1 MDVGRVC
8 PRRWPFFDAALRAP
22 SRARECPRF
31 DVDRLGHRSCL
42 LLASAT
48 FSRNCDAA
56 FNSRDDLT
64 AVTWTLRQRNAEISQ
79 LNLMHKGNAMPTL
92 RIVLAIAILGALPA
106 VCSERQPIQCDAQC
120 VEGVKNRTRSYK
132 IFLGARDEEWQTA
145 FAGANGELA
154 QGDWSQRLSE
164 IQQEYCGT
172 PGKVNYKKVG
182 AMEMAMAKR
191 LALERGDVMASFRN
205 DPESTSAIKHSRV
218 RERRIEIPSTSCS
231 AAKGEGQVRALVFLS
246 PLPELA
252 NQLAP
257 LTESVGRVSARSW
270 LE

>member
-8 PRRWPFFDAALRAP
+8 PRRWPFFDAALRGP

-31 DVDRLGHRSCL
+31 DVDRLGRRSCL

-48 FSRNCDAA
+48 FSRSCDAA

-79 LNLMHKGNAMPTL
+79 LNPMHKGNAMPTL

-132 IFLGARDEEWQTA
+132 IFLGATDEEWQTA

-172 PGKVNYKKVG
+172 PGKVDYKKVG

-191 LALERGDVMASFRN
+191 LTLERGDLMASFRN
-205 DPESTSAIKHSRV
+205 DPESTSAIKHFRV
-218 RERRIEIPSTSCS
+218 QAMKEIIFQ
-231 AAKGEGQVRALVFLS
+231 AKIDQF
-246 PLPELA
+246 
-252 NQLAP
+252 
-257 LTESVGRVSARSW
+257 RVDCYVPPGPAGGTKK
-270 LE
+270 